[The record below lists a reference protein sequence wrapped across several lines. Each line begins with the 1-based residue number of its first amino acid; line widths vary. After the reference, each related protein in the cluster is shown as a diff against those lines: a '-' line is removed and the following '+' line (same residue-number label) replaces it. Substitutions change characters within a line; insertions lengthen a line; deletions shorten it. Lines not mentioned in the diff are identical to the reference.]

1 VKYGPRF
8 TVSGHKKRLVDIR
21 ACGTCSVEHVC
32 TELPHVCTVCVQM
45 CVQFERVKSEETR
58 GL

>member
-1 VKYGPRF
+1 MDHDSWFAG
-8 TVSGHKKRLVDIR
+8 S
-21 ACGTCSVEHVC
+21 VC